1 MSLLIVAL
9 VLVLIHLF
17 SPVWPK
23 LRLRIF
29 GAVANA
35 GFRLMERFDV
45 RNRTGLLVLMGV
57 AVGAVAWLQVYL
69 VALEATWPWF
79 LFSLLMLLLAWG
91 SRDLD
96 EDVRYFLEHCDD
108 SDAACAAA
116 APLIASYRKA
126 APASRREQT
135 IKGVFYQG
143 LVRWFGVL
151 FWFLVAGAA
160 GALLFRLP
168 HVLLCESDHRSR
180 LTAAQARLLKG
191 MAAILDLLPAA
202 LATLS
207 LALVG
212 NFDAVV
218 GAWRK
223 HFEEER
229 RSALAWDYEFLP
241 EVGYRTV
248 VDDKDSDAAF
258 SHDYSDARGDVSRAM
273 NLVWRALMAWLTV
286 VALLVLA
293 GLVN

>member
-23 LRLRIF
+23 LRLQIF
-29 GAVANA
+29 GAVADA
-35 GFRLMERFDV
+35 GFSLMERFGS
-45 RNRTGLLVLMGV
+45 RTRTSLLVLIGA
-57 AVGAVAWLQVYL
+57 AVGVVAWLQFVL
-69 VALEATWPWF
+69 VQLDAAWPWF
-79 LFSLLMLLLAWG
+79 LFSLAMLLLAWG

-96 EDVRYFLEHCDD
+96 EDVRYFLEHCEDAE
-108 SDAACAAA
+108 AACKAA
-116 APLIASYRKA
+116 APLIASYRKP
-126 APASRREQT
+126 APVSRREQT

-168 HVLLCESDHRSR
+168 HVLLCESDNRSR
-180 LTAAQARLLKG
+180 LTSAQARLLKG
-191 MAAILDLLPAA
+191 MAAILDLIPAA

-207 LALVG
+207 LAVVG

-223 HFEEER
+223 HFEEEH

-248 VDDKDSDAAF
+248 VDDNDSDAAF
-258 SHDYSDARGDVSRAM
+258 GHDYTDARGDVARAM